1 MLKIGEFSNLAHVS
15 IKTLH
20 HYDDLGLLKPAHID
34 RFSGYRYYSLQQLAA
49 LNRILALK
57 DLGLSLEQV
66 ASLLQDE
73 ISPAEMRGMLRLKQ
87 MELAERVSEEQ
98 ARLTRVAERL
108 RQLEAPEPTSL
119 AEVALKSVPAQ
130 TILTAQSVAA
140 EEAQLCPARQSL
152 QRLLQNSLEQAQ
164 LKPVTPWFALLEN
177 LPDQESGLELRLGVG
192 VNLRP
197 GQRAADWQGTPIRL
211 EELAAVPSMASL
223 IHTGE
228 ALALTQTYTALY
240 GWTQT
245 NGYRVAGAFRELY
258 LPENGLE
265 TSTAAPEAASLVEVQ
280 CPVERISLPLS
291 IQSQKEKPMEPKIVT
306 KPAFKAVGL
315 SYIGKNQTG
324 EIPQMW
330 GRFIPRLNEPRRIN
344 PQSSYGLCFSSP
356 EGAGEGEFEYVAAVE
371 VADDQQI
378 PAGMVYREVPEL
390 KYAVFTHHGPL
401 EGLGQTYEYI
411 YTNGLAQAGLQIHPD
426 KYDMEVYTADFIPG
440 SADSKLYI
448 YVAIL

>member
-98 ARLTRVAERL
+98 ARLARVAERL
-108 RQLEAPEPTSL
+108 RQLEAPEPAFL
-119 AEVALKSVPAQ
+119 AEVALKSIPSQ

-177 LPDQESGLELRLGVG
+177 LPAQETGLELRLGVG

-197 GQRAADWQGTPIRL
+197 GQRADDWQGTPIRL

-245 NGYRVAGAFRELY
+245 NGYRVSGAFRELY

-265 TSTAAPEAASLVEVQ
+265 TAAAPEAASLVEVQ

-291 IQSQKEKPMEPKIVT
+291 IQSQKEPKMEPQIVT
-306 KPAFKAVGL
+306 KPAFKTSGL
-315 SYIGKNQTG
+315 SYIGKNQHD
-324 EIPQMW
+324 EIGQLW

-344 PQSSYGLCFSSP
+344 PQNSYGLCFSNVQ
-356 EGAGEGEFEYVAAVE
+356 GAGEGEFEYVAAVE

-378 PAGMVYREVPEL
+378 PDGMVYREVPER

-401 EGLGQTYEYI
+401 ETLGQTYEYI
-411 YTNGLAQAGLQIHPD
+411 YSSGLAKAGLQVHPD

-440 SADSKLYI
+440 SAESKLYI